1 MPHLVITLPLVI
13 TLILYLWTQKLLNHR
28 ETLLNEQN
36 NLKPQIQAQ
45 EILLRETIDP
55 ALYETFRNLFI
66 KEKKE
71 QLEDLRMNEQGCTD
85 KCRVKNSALETDLQR
100 NKALVEK
107 LTKFEWCDLCNSG
120 NVNQKGKSPPSG
132 DVKGLPVCK
141 YGCGMRFVQQCK
153 PVMVNYQKS
162 DARIK

>member
-1 MPHLVITLPLVI
+1 MVITLPLVI

-55 ALYETFRNLFI
+55 SLYETFRNLFI

-71 QLEDLRMNEQGCTD
+71 
-85 KCRVKNSALETDLQR
+85 
-100 NKALVEK
+100 
-107 LTKFEWCDLCNSG
+107 
-120 NVNQKGKSPPSG
+120 
-132 DVKGLPVCK
+132 
-141 YGCGMRFVQQCK
+141 
-153 PVMVNYQKS
+153 
-162 DARIK
+162 